1 MRSLFPELAACLLI
15 VVTGLAGITRPAS
28 AAPPPSAPPDV
39 AAPPPSAEKT
49 ASGQPTRLVAAGTG
63 KKHPGRNDCVRLR
76 YVSWNRQG
84 QLAGTSSND
93 DEGEVECLHRMLP
106 PLAEAMA
113 LMVEGETRRLW
124 IPKALAFPPDDDDPP
139 PARASDL
146 TYDLTLMAIIPA
158 PPAPR
163 SLKAP
168 PARARKLRSGVAIEI
183 LRKGTGSVHPA
194 EGQQMSMHLS
204 GWTTDG
210 TLFQSTSM
218 AGGHPAEFTL
228 ADLLP
233 GVREGVRQ
241 MVVGQRAR
249 MWIPAALAYGEKPRR
264 RAQPAGNLVFEVDLI
279 GVR

>member
-1 MRSLFPELAACLLI
+1 MA
-15 VVTGLAGITRPAS
+15 TGLAGPSGPAS
-28 AAPPPSAPPDV
+28 AAPPPAPPDV
-39 AAPPPSAEKT
+39 AAPPPSAQKT
-49 ASGQPTRLVAAGTG
+49 PSGQPTRLVVPGTG
-63 KKHPGRNDCVRLR
+63 SKHPAGNDCVRLR

-84 QLAGTSSND
+84 GLAGTSSND

-106 PLAEAMA
+106 AIAEATAM
-113 LMVEGETRRLW
+113 MVVGETRRLW

-146 TYDLTLMAIIPA
+146 TYDLTLLAIIPA
-158 PPAPR
+158 PPTPR

-183 LRKGTGSVHPA
+183 LQKGTGAVHPA
-194 EGQQMSMHLS
+194 AGQQLSLHLS

-210 TLFQSTSM
+210 TMFQSTTM
-218 AGGHPAEFTL
+218 AGNQSTEFTL
-228 ADLLP
+228 AELLP
-233 GVREGVRQ
+233 GLREGVQQ

-264 RAQPAGNLVFEVDLI
+264 RAQPAGNLVFEVELV
-279 GVR
+279 GMR

>member
-1 MRSLFPELAACLLI
+1 MRSSFPVSAVCLLT
-15 VVTGLAGITRPAS
+15 VGAGLVGPAS
-28 AAPPPSAPPDV
+28 AVPVPRPPPSDV
-39 AAPPPSAEKT
+39 AAPPSSAEKT
-49 ASGQPTRLVAAGTG
+49 ASGQATRLVVPGTG
-63 KKHPGRNDCVRLR
+63 RKHPGGNDCVRLR
-76 YVSWNRQG
+76 YLSWNRQG

-106 PLAEAMA
+106 ALAEATA

-124 IPKALAFPPDDDDPP
+124 LPKALAFPPDDDDPP

-146 TYDLTLMAIIPA
+146 TYDLTLLAIIPA
-158 PPAPR
+158 PPTPR
-163 SLKAP
+163 ALKAP

-194 EGQQMSMHLS
+194 EGQQLSLHLS

-210 TLFQSTSM
+210 TLFQSTTM
-218 AGGHPAEFTL
+218 AGGPPAEFTL
-228 ADLLP
+228 AGLVP
-233 GVREGVRQ
+233 GLREGVQQ

-249 MWIPAALAYGEKPRR
+249 MWIHAALAYGEKPRR
-264 RAQPAGNLVFEVDLI
+264 RAQPAGNLVFEVELC

>member
-1 MRSLFPELAACLLI
+1 MRSLFPAFAVCLLT
-15 VVTGLAGITRPAS
+15 VVTGLAQLGGPAS
-28 AAPPPSAPPDV
+28 AATPSAPSDV
-39 AAPPPSAEKT
+39 AAPPPSAQKT
-49 ASGQPTRLVAAGTG
+49 ASGQATRLVVPGTG
-63 KKHPGRNDCVRLR
+63 RKHPGGNDCVRLR

-84 QLAGTSSND
+84 ELAGTSSND
-93 DEGEVECLHRMLP
+93 DEGEVECLHHMLP
-106 PLAEAMA
+106 TIAQAMA

-146 TYDLTLMAIIPA
+146 TYDLTLLAIIPA
-158 PPAPR
+158 PPTPR

-183 LRKGTGSVHPA
+183 LQKGTGAVHPA
-194 EGQQMSMHLS
+194 EGQQLSMHLS

-210 TLFQSTSM
+210 TMFQSTTM
-218 AGGHPAEFTL
+218 AGGHPGEFTL
-228 ADLLP
+228 AELLP
-233 GVREGVRQ
+233 GLREGVQQ

-264 RAQPAGNLVFEVDLI
+264 RAQPAGNLVFEVELY